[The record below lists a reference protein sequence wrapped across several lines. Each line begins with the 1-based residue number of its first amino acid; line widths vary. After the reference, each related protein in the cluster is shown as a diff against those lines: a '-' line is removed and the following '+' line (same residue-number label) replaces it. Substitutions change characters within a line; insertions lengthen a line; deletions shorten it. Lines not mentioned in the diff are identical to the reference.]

1 MDRKDEYV
9 SVRVKRSTKE
19 TLSELMEAYSV
30 CYGKPFTFDA
40 VVNQM
45 VASIEEGD
53 VAVWERSGRRWSG
66 KRRKSRKGGS
76 DGECARK
83 GD

>member
-53 VAVWERSGRRWSG
+53 VAVWELYCMRQAQREEME
-66 KRRKSRKGGS
+66 RKAQEIKERG
-76 DGECARK
+76 
-83 GD
+83 